1 MKRLLTFLFLLT
13 GFVLPSNKTM
23 AQSTAFINAPDS
35 ICAGSFATLNGL
47 VWSGGFTTSYM
58 DWSVS
63 PALAASDYQFLYT
76 EAAINSSVTDKWLG
90 RKPLAAYPNVT
101 AMTIRLLKVG
111 TYTFT
116 VKIYNSSG
124 SYITA
129 SRTIKV
135 KDCTITQCAGTISTM
150 AGFKEDFGIF
160 NAGAAPR
167 KNAVIEALYAANPSQ
182 TYKFASNTSNL
193 ADNDYIEYY
202 HTQGKPEWVKAYD
215 RTGNGDGVNTFG
227 GMLVINSA
235 IEKKAFYQRTITG
248 LCPGSVY
255 NFSAY
260 FMNVNGM
267 QVFDDICARA
277 TDAPKG
283 YHYAGVTFILTNP
296 TTGAE
301 LQRFNTNDVSMNLKI
316 PEWIQYGGSFKIPP
330 NLTSVKLTIVNNNFG
345 GCGNDIAIDDISFTY
360 CSPDLYAYVD
370 GLKDEKRIKDQIC
383 GGAPLSLTA
392 YLEPITYFQDPV
404 YQWQISTD
412 GVTYTDMVDGP
423 MNAGTVSGAKTP
435 ILNFTAGALKGDPV
449 VSKLYY
455 FRVGITERDNVS
467 LGNCAAPSRPVEITI
482 LPQPQISVTGN
493 EICNGQQAHLE
504 VTGGYTS
511 YIWKV
516 DPPVT
521 GTTLDVSPVVTT
533 TYEVVGEKTYGDN
546 KVCRDSNRAEIV
558 VYQKPIVN
566 VKLLTDPSIC
576 YGEQAQLEIQPEN
589 AKYAPITWAYNGA
602 VIAGA
607 TGTSITH
614 IPTTIT
620 NPPAKSIYTVTV
632 TNGKCVI
639 SDQTEVIVNS
649 MPNPNAGPDI
659 KLCNTSTFT
668 LAGNQPPP
676 DQTGVWSF
684 KNGDDQG
691 ATLTNPTAYN
701 ATVSNLGVGKSVTL
715 VWTVTN
721 KNLSKCAASDEVVLI
736 NMPVPVSAAPVDIT
750 QCGTNKTFAI
760 SGTAPLPWETGS
772 WSGPAGVTF
781 DDPMAPGTN
790 AKLTGAATTQ
800 DITVTWT
807 LSNGKCAN
815 GISKV
820 NLHLRPAPKVTATA
834 SPVCQTATQFKIN
847 FSALSGTV
855 TKYALKPGI
864 GNPLPAYTGETGTW
878 PATGSVINA
887 ALPANTAP
895 GTYDF
900 ILTIQNDDNLGCTYD
915 APFKLRVDAQ
925 PDATI
930 SGPSDIC
937 LGTSISLSVAASNS
951 GYTKSWTID
960 GVAQTGSTQ
969 TITHTPTPAGT
980 HNYGVTVTNLT
991 CVDSKTKAV
1000 EVRAIPVAD
1009 PGTVAP
1015 QCNVSDFTMN
1025 APALPADQEGV
1036 WTINPPANGAVI
1048 TNPTDPKTTVTGL
1061 QAGTSVVLTW
1071 TVNNKY
1077 NTTCKASSN
1086 ITLKN
1091 TESLTTS
1098 KAGNDIIQ
1106 CGNNKFQLQANTPKP
1121 TETGTWSGTGVSFS
1135 NPNDPNAIATL
1146 ATSTPQTVTVTWTI
1160 SNGVC
1165 ANNTSSIKLVLN
1177 AAPTVTV
1184 AAVPPVCNADGS
1196 FNLVLSNPT
1205 GNITQYSI
1213 KAVAPNAL
1221 PGFTDIVNA
1230 TWAGAGTV

>member
-13 GFVLPSNKTM
+13 GFVLPSAKTM

-47 VWSGGFTTSYM
+47 VWSGNFTTSYM

-63 PALAASDYQFLYT
+63 PALAPSDYQFLYT
-76 EAAINSSVTDKWLG
+76 ETGSGTDKWLG

-101 AMTIRLLKVG
+101 AMTIKLLKVG

-124 SYITA
+124 SYITY

-167 KNAVIEALYAANPSQ
+167 KNAVIEALYAANQSQ

-215 RTGNGDGVNTFG
+215 HTGNGDGVNNFG

-255 NFSAY
+255 NFSAW

-277 TDAPKG
+277 SDAPKG

-296 TTGAE
+296 TTNAE
-301 LQRFNTNDVSMNLKI
+301 LVRFNTNDVSMNLKI

-330 NLTSVKLTIVNNNFG
+330 NLTSVKLTILNNNFG
-345 GCGNDIAIDDISFTY
+345 GCGNDIAIDDIQFTY
-360 CSPDLYAYVD
+360 CSPDLFAYVD
-370 GLKDEKRIKDQIC
+370 GLKDEKRVKDQIC

-423 MNAGTVSGAKTP
+423 MNAGAVSGTKTP
-435 ILNFTAGALKGDPV
+435 ILNFTAGALKGDPL

-576 YGEQAQLEIQPEN
+576 LGEEAKLEIQPEN
-589 AKYAPITWAYNGA
+589 AKYAPITWAYNGT

-614 IPTTIT
+614 IPTTVT

-649 MPNPNAGPDI
+649 MPKPNAGPDI
-659 KLCNTSTFT
+659 KLCTTSTFT
-668 LAGNQPPP
+668 LAGNQPPA

-691 ATLTNPTAYN
+691 ATLNNPTAYN
-701 ATVSNLGVGKSVTL
+701 ATVTNLGVGKSVTL

-721 KNLSKCAASDEVVLI
+721 KNLSKCASSDEVVLT
-736 NMPVPVSAAPVDIT
+736 NMPVPVSAATIDLT

-760 SGTAPLPWETGS
+760 SGTAPQPWETGS

-781 DDPMAPGTN
+781 DDPTAASTN

-815 GISKV
+815 GTSKV

-834 SPVCQTATQFKIN
+834 SPVCQTSGTFKIN
-847 FSALSGTV
+847 FSALTGTV
-855 TKYALKPGI
+855 TKYTVKKGVT
-864 GNPLPAYTGETGTW
+864 GTPLATFPDESGTW
-878 PATGSVINA
+878 PATGSVITA
-887 ALPANTAP
+887 TLPANTAP

-915 APFKLRVDAQ
+915 ATFKLRVDAQ

-937 LGTSISLSVAASNS
+937 LGTSISLTVAGSNS
-951 GYTKSWTID
+951 AYTKSWTID
-960 GVAQTGSTQ
+960 GVTQPGSTQ

-980 HNYGVTVTNLT
+980 HNYGVTITNLT
-991 CVDSKTKAV
+991 CSDTKTKTV

-1015 QCNVSDFTMN
+1015 QCDNGNFTMN
-1025 APALPADQEGV
+1025 APALPSDQEGV
-1036 WTINPPANGAVI
+1036 WTINAPANGAVI
-1048 TNPTDPKTTVTGL
+1048 TDPTNPKTTVTGL
-1061 QAGTSVVLTW
+1061 QAGTSVTLTW
-1071 TVNNKY
+1071 TVNNIN
-1077 NTTCKASSN
+1077 NTTCQKSNN
-1086 ITLKN
+1086 ITLRN
-1091 TESLTTS
+1091 TNKLSDS
-1098 KAGNDIIQ
+1098 KAGNAIVQ
-1106 CGNNKFQLQANTPKP
+1106 CGNNVFQLSANQPATG
-1121 TETGTWSGTGVSFS
+1121 ETGKWTGPANVTFG
-1135 NPNDPNAIATL
+1135 DATVYNTT
-1146 ATSTPQTVTVTWTI
+1146 ATVAGAAPQTVTLTWTI

-1165 ANNTSSIKLVLN
+1165 TDKTSTVDLTLN
-1177 AAPTVTV
+1177 K
-1184 AAVPPVCNADGS
+1184 VPGVDAR
-1196 FNLVLSNPT
+1196 
-1205 GNITQYSI
+1205 
-1213 KAVAPNAL
+1213 
-1221 PGFTDIVNA
+1221 
-1230 TWAGAGTV
+1230 